1 MKKALTKLGVGS
13 VIALGLAIN
22 PLTGVQAVFAASDAS
37 NFEGFN
43 AQLGVGYQGASAKVT
58 NISGSNSQASVS
70 GANFGQ
76 ANGSSVAGTLGLGYT
91 KALGDSFTLGVE
103 AEYNPTSTQTG
114 NSAMT
119 DSSGNNIVNNK
130 FSLNNQASI
139 SLVPG
144 FAVNAD
150 TLVYAKVGYAM
161 ASLKSKSVDASN
173 PAIFNNANVNG
184 FLLGLGAKY
193 NFTKNV
199 YGFVEANAVQY
210 GNASVSGS
218 ANTANKGVIPLT
230 GTTNVNSY
238 NGLVGV
244 GYRF

>member
-43 AQLGVGYQGASAKVT
+43 AQIGAGYQSTSAKITSINDTTGV
-58 NISGSNSQASVS
+58 VK
-70 GANFGQ
+70 GANFNQ
-76 ANGSSVAGTLGLGYT
+76 ANGGSVVATLGLGYT
-91 KALGDSFTLGVE
+91 KSLGDSFTLGVQ
-103 AEYNPTSTQTG
+103 AEYNAAPSQTG
-114 NSAMT
+114 NSNMVASDGT
-119 DSSGNNIVNNK
+119 AIVANK
-130 FSLNNQASI
+130 FTLNNQASI

-150 TLVYAKVGYAM
+150 TLVYALAT
-161 ASLKSKSVDASN
+161 LKSNGVDAAD
-173 PAIFNNANVNG
+173 PAVFKNTNVNG
-184 FLLGLGAKY
+184 ILLGLGAKY

-210 GNASVSGS
+210 GNASTSGV
-218 ANTANKGVIPLT
+218 ANTTNHGTLT
-230 GTTNVNSY
+230 LSGTTNVNSY